1 MKFKSRKNKN
11 PIKIL
16 VAILILSAGAF
27 LLSKQFLSSRS
38 GDIIVGQIAGE
49 NVYKSEVEAKFR
61 QILAETNRVANFNFD
76 KLPDQVIELFVR
88 EVYLDRKIIAE
99 AKKLGLEN
107 TIEIK
112 QQIENYKNTL
122 LRQNY
127 IDNNLKD
134 KLTEEKIAE
143 KHAQINAELDNK
155 SEYSYMQIVLKEESV
170 AQNVY
175 NDLKVK
181 KTLKFGD
188 AVRKFST
195 DSYSMQNGGQ
205 VEHKPEN
212 TIDPEMLSVLKSLKK
227 DEISKPVK
235 SADNWYIIRFLA
247 SEKIKPLEYETSK
260 EYVRHL
266 IKMEEIEK
274 INGKFLKDH
283 KVKLLTK
290 KEESSIKDS
299 SDLNSNNSSTQTSDG
314 DTQKLPSP
322 ENK

>member
-107 TIEIK
+107 TLEIK

-299 SDLNSNNSSTQTSDG
+299 SDLNSNNSSTQPSDG

>member
-16 VAILILSAGAF
+16 VAVLILAVGAF
-27 LLSKQFLSSRS
+27 YISKKFILSPA
-38 GDIIVGQIAGE
+38 GDIVVGQIAGE
-49 NVYKSEVEAKFR
+49 NVYKSEVEAKFK

-107 TIEIK
+107 TLEIK

-122 LRQNY
+122 LRQTY

-155 SEYSYMQIVLKEESV
+155 SEYSYMQIVLREESV

-212 TIDPEMLSVLKSLKK
+212 TIDPEILSVLKSLKK

-235 SADNWYIIRFLA
+235 SAQSWYIIKFLD

-260 EYVRHL
+260 EYMRHL

-299 SDLNSNNSSTQTSDG
+299 SDLNSNNSLTQPSDG

-322 ENK
+322 ESK